1 MRSLSHWATFTLA
14 LGVVVPGTATEAPD
28 QTTAVVAAT
37 PDFAAKEITGTID
50 RPATGQSLLLSDEQR
65 GLIFLDVI
73 NLPDIPEAD
82 VVLPESPAA
91 LPETVELQELP
102 ALLVRSVPLLRGHK
116 FVKLDDRILVVRPSD
131 RIVVSQIPRYRLL
144 P

>member
-1 MRSLSHWATFTLA
+1 MRSPLRWATITLA
-14 LGVVVPGTATEAPD
+14 LAVVAAGTATEAPD
-28 QTTAVVAAT
+28 QATAIVAVR
-37 PDFAAKEITGTID
+37 PGFAEREITGTID
-50 RPATGQSLLLSDEQR
+50 RAATGQSLLLSDEQR

-82 VVLPESPAA
+82 VVVPESPAA
-91 LPETVELQELP
+91 LPEAVELQELP
-102 ALLVRSVPLLRGHK
+102 ALLVRHVPQLRGHK
-116 FVKLDDRILVVRPSD
+116 FVKLDDRILVVRSTD